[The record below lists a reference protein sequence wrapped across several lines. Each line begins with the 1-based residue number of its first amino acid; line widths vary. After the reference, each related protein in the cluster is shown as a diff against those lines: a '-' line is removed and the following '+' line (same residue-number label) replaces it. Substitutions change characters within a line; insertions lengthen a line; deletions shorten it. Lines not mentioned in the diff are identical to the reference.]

1 MKNFYQLDYS
11 TDELRVGS
19 TFPQSHDD
27 KIFDVNDPRN
37 LSKLEPGKPIDQ
49 NIILPIPVI
58 HRKAKLTDLIS
69 TVTIGFRLVISE
81 KLKNIFVK
89 YVSSKEIEFIP
100 FVIVNKN
107 KELSYWL
114 VNPINF
120 KMDFVNY
127 PSSEIFIVRAGWHKL
142 ERVENIYNEK
152 IFIEKNKLLRDSEGY
167 LSLKIDKV
175 KFIDT
180 ITQDFFSLNFVDGA
194 IGYYIS
200 EKLKNEI
207 EQAGCTGIAFQ
218 QL

>member
-1 MKNFYQLDYS
+1 MTNYFRLGDS
-11 TDELRVGS
+11 TDESQVGS
-19 TFPQSHDD
+19 TFPQSQTELI
-27 KIFDVNDPRN
+27 KDVNDPRN

-58 HRKAKLTDLIS
+58 HQKAKLTDLIS

-81 KLKNIFVK
+81 KLKNILVK

-100 FVIVNKN
+100 FVIVNN
-107 KELSYWL
+107 NNELYYWL

-120 KMDFVNY
+120 KMDAVNY
-127 PSSEIFIVRAGWHKL
+127 PVSEIWKTKFGYKKL
-142 ERVENIYNEK
+142 ERVENISDEK
-152 IFIEKNKLLRDSEGY
+152 IFVEKNKLLRDSESY
-167 LSLKIDKV
+167 LSLKIGKV
-175 KFIDT
+175 QFKDN
-180 ITQDFFSLNFVDGA
+180 ITKDFFSLNFVDGA

-207 EQAGCTGIAFQ
+207 EEAGCTGIAFQ